1 MRTFFGDNTLKIYCD
16 SACETCHGSRSKD
29 TFIHRHDYL
38 FHCRTCRSSF
48 ICTPRRQ
55 IAGASGIG
63 LSAVFACPACTS
75 ALVKISMTRATELG
89 VRTAPSVATTPA
101 SPPSQLG
108 RVMPPYSETW
118 FRSYPQY
125 LSTEIRRNVSRYI
138 DELAKVPNLTSAV
151 LLDFLSHVDIRG
163 FNVSNYVSEIL
174 TSLSVTHPEV
184 VRALYDALVTY
195 QDEGK
200 AAMEMRLALQKD
212 NLFDLVFCKTNVPA
226 EISGTIDLW
235 GVNPNGDITWF
246 TVVPGSVEENA
257 AQGWINELMSI
268 NPFYYAN
275 VKRIILVAN
284 RFVWTVKQTIAKYG
298 AIQTQTGTT
307 IVELLEENPPGQF
320 VLVSEPKSD

>member
-1 MRTFFGDNTLKIYCD
+1 
-16 SACETCHGSRSKD
+16 
-29 TFIHRHDYL
+29 
-38 FHCRTCRSSF
+38 
-48 ICTPRRQ
+48 
-55 IAGASGIG
+55 
-63 LSAVFACPACTS
+63 
-75 ALVKISMTRATELG
+75 
-89 VRTAPSVATTPA
+89 
-101 SPPSQLG
+101 
-108 RVMPPYSETW
+108 MPPYSETW